1 MSAMDMTT
9 RRPRAV
15 IFDMDGLMLDTEP
28 LAARAW
34 DDAAET
40 LGVAF
45 DRTLPPRLIGRNFTD
60 CSAMIRAHYGDFAD
74 YPVDALLAHWHAAYD
89 AIVTREGVATKPGV
103 FELIDWLEARNIV
116 RAVATSTRRDR
127 AIRKLTHAALL
138 PRFAVL
144 VGGDEI
150 ARGKPAPDIYLA
162 AARSLSA
169 EPAECLALEDSFN
182 GIRAAAAAGMPVVMV
197 PDLAEPTPE
206 IAALAVGVYPSLAD
220 VQRAMQAA
228 WGEG

>member
-1 MSAMDMTT
+1 VIPS
-9 RRPRAV
+9 RPRAIV
-15 IFDMDGLMLDTEP
+15 FDMDGLLVDSERSTRGVWQAATTECGFE
-28 LAARAW
+28 LS
-34 DDAAET
+34 DAVYLTLIGLGAEE
-40 LGVAF
+40 AE
-45 DRTLPPRLIGRNFTD
+45 RTLSMRFGAGFDVSDFRRRRVARMERLLDGEGIPFKPG
-60 CSAMIRAHYGDFAD
+60 AE
-74 YPVDALLAHWHAAYD
+74 ALLEW
-89 AIVTREGVATKPGV
+89 IATTGFPAG
-103 FELIDWLEARNIV
+103 L
-116 RAVATSTRRDR
+116 ATSSSRDEVR
-127 AIRKLTHAALL
+127 ERLGPIAG
-138 PRFAVL
+138 RFATITTRHDVP
-144 VGGDEI
+144 
-150 ARGKPAPDIYLA
+150 RGKPAPDIYLA

>member
-1 MSAMDMTT
+1 LCSATVDILLGG
-9 RRPRAV
+9 RVSFNSVRPVIPSRPRAIV
-15 IFDMDGLMLDTEP
+15 FDMDGLL
-28 LAARAW
+28 
-34 DDAAET
+34 
-40 LGVAF
+40 
-45 DRTLPPRLIGRNFTD
+45 
-60 CSAMIRAHYGDFAD
+60 
-74 YPVDALLAHWHAAYD
+74 VDSER
-89 AIVTREGVATKPGV
+89 ITTRHDVP
-103 FELIDWLEARNIV
+103 
-116 RAVATSTRRDR
+116 
-127 AIRKLTHAALL
+127 
-138 PRFAVL
+138 
-144 VGGDEI
+144 
-150 ARGKPAPDIYLA
+150 RGKPAPDIYLA